1 MPDDNITTT
10 TTNTTGV
17 YPVYENQFKIDV
29 TGGDGATVANQKT
42 IADCTTFSVA
52 IDGKVQEWDSFT
64 EEGWTRRLVTGKSIA
79 ITINAKRHIGD
90 DGNDYVDSL
99 ALKTGA
105 DASTT
110 LTWNFPSGATLVIPS
125 VVNVTNWGGGEAVDV
140 APLEFE
146 CLSNGKPTF
155 TPA

>member
-1 MPDDNITTT
+1 MPDNNT
-10 TTNTTGV
+10 TTGV

-29 TGGDGATVANQKT
+29 EGGNGTNDSNQKT
-42 IADCTTFSVA
+42 IADCTTFSVS

-64 EEGWTRRLVTGKSIA
+64 EEGWTRRLVTGKSIS
-79 ITINAKRHIGD
+79 ITINAKRNIGD
-90 DGNDYVDSL
+90 PGNDYVDGL

-110 LTWNFPSGATLVIPS
+110 LSWNFPSGAKLVIPC

-155 TPA
+155 TPAAA

>member
-1 MPDDNITTT
+1 MPDDNTTT

-29 TGGDGATVANQKT
+29 TGGDGGTAANQKT
-42 IADCTTFSVA
+42 IADCTTFSVS

-64 EEGWTRRLVTGKSIA
+64 EEGWTRRLVTGKSIS
-79 ITINAKRHIGD
+79 ITINAKRNIGD

-105 DASTT
+105 DAYRRENI
-110 LTWNFPSGATLVIPS
+110 LPYGRDHGRRRI
-125 VVNVTNWGGGEAVDV
+125 
-140 APLEFE
+140 
-146 CLSNGKPTF
+146 
-155 TPA
+155 

>member
-1 MPDDNITTT
+1 MSA
-10 TTNTTGV
+10 TTGV
-17 YPVYENQFKIDV
+17 YPVYENQFKIDIQ
-29 TGGDGATVANQKT
+29 GGDGSTAANLKS
-42 IADCTTFSVA
+42 IADCTTFSVS

-64 EEGWTRRLVTGKSIA
+64 EEGWTRRLVTGKSIS
-79 ITINAKRHIGD
+79 ITISAKRNIGD
-90 DGNDYVDSL
+90 AGNDYVDSL

-110 LTWNFPSGATLVIPS
+110 LIWTFPSGAVLTIPC

-146 CLSNGKPTF
+146 CLSNGKPTL
-155 TPA
+155 TPAA